1 MNWRLLAKKQL
12 VLHEIMKNTLTS
24 EVKPT
29 GVAPFSGN
37 AIREWNPEEL
47 IAFEDDIAVEFNFRR
62 IKAPVHLYYGNEHEI
77 IKVFKRVRPD
87 DWVLC
92 SWRSHYQCLLK
103 GVPPEEVKS
112 EIMAGNSIT
121 LNFPQ
126 YRVLSS
132 AIVTGVLPIA
142 VGLGLGI
149 KRDGGSERVWCFLGD
164 MTSETGSAHEC
175 IKYVRNHQLPVHFV
189 IEDNGKS
196 VCTNTREVW
205 ATDMLTYEGVNDPY
219 ITFYQYQS
227 KYPHAGAG
235 QRVQF

>member
-1 MNWRLLAKKQL
+1 
-12 VLHEIMKNTLTS
+12 MK
-24 EVKPT
+24 PMT
-29 GVAPFSGN
+29 GGLPQWTP
-37 AIREWNPEEL
+37 REL
-47 IAFEDDIAVEFNFRR
+47 IAFEEDIAAKFNASK
-62 IKAPVHLYYGNEHEI
+62 IKAPVQLYHGNEKEMI
-77 IKVFKRVRPD
+77 DVFKGVRAE

-103 GVPPEEVKS
+103 GVPPEELKA
-112 EIMAGNSIT
+112 EIMAGHSIT
-121 LNFPQ
+121 LNFPE

-132 AIVTGVLPIA
+132 AIVTGILPIA

-149 KRDGGSERVWCFLGD
+149 QRDGGSERVWCFLGD

-196 VCTNTREVW
+196 VCTDTRETW
-205 ATDMLTYEGVNDPY
+205 GTDTLTYENVDDPH
-219 ITFYQYQS
+219 ITYYRYET